1 MAQSRVTVVKQLP
14 DELFSELKETCAKRR
29 LDEEWNLAHRL
40 VGAMIQQSSLEV
52 SQHLQDWIVDQTS
65 NLWYDIKATCPW
77 NPNYF
82 FPDYLRLRD
91 LWVNYQRPGEFN
103 PVHCHNGVVSF
114 VIFVDIPYGASE
126 RQYHRASGNFQ
137 LEDQI
142 LDVDAKWN
150 GTLLMFPSYTQHAV
164 YPYQST
170 DKERITVAGNIYW
183 NVDEV
188 EDQWW

>member
-1 MAQSRVTVVKQLP
+1 MAQSRVTVIKQLP
-14 DELFSELKETCAKRR
+14 DELFSELKTVCAERR
-29 LDEEWNLAHRL
+29 KDADWNMSQRL

-82 FPDYLRLRD
+82 SPEYLRLRD
-91 LWVNYQRPGEFN
+91 SWVNYQRPGEFN

-126 RQYHRASGNFQ
+126 RQHHRASGNFQ

-142 LDVDAKWN
+142 LDIDAKWN

-170 DKERITVAGNIYW
+170 DKERITVAGNLYW

-188 EDQWW
+188 EEQWW